1 MTEIERILDQSRR
14 AFAGDAW
21 HGPSLIAI
29 LDDVTASQ
37 GASRPFSDAHSI
49 WELVAHIAA
58 WERAGVRRLGGDRAD
73 LSDEEDWPSIP
84 ETSVAAWDRT
94 KEMLT
99 KGHEEFENAV
109 SRLDDSKLDQRIIAG
124 LPSIYVTLHGIIQHT
139 LYHAG
144 QIAILKKALG
154 ENRV

>member
-1 MTEIERILDQSRR
+1 
-14 AFAGDAW
+14 
-21 HGPSLIAI
+21 
-29 LDDVTASQ
+29 
-37 GASRPFSDAHSI
+37 
-49 WELVAHIAA
+49 
-58 WERAGVRRLGGDRAD
+58 
-73 LSDEEDWPSIP
+73 
-84 ETSVAAWDRT
+84 
-94 KEMLT
+94 MLT